1 MHNNGGCMFM
11 KEFYKNCQVFTP
23 KDIVDFMLNTIEY
36 NSSLFGKKVLENS
49 VIEF

>member
-1 MHNNGGCMFM
+1 MFM

-49 VIEF
+49 CGD